1 MIQFNNIDIYMK
13 TILEKE
19 KKLEQVLNE
28 LKNLEILKVSKAAEL
43 EILEN
48 QKNQLEIEKR
58 ELQTKYNS
66 MEVENE
72 KLKENLEKF
81 KLKEI

>member
-13 TILEKE
+13 TIHEKE
-19 KKLEQVLNE
+19 KKLDQVLNE

-66 MEVENE
+66 MEEENE
-72 KLKENLEKF
+72 KLKQNLEKF
-81 KLKEI
+81 